1 MFILSNFLLS
11 KPRSSRSRKSGQPY
25 DPSIRVTQPDPALMT
40 TAPAV
45 RAAQHNVPRSAA
57 SFLAIIAGLVVI
69 KVLIANV
76 WPAMFASAAQA
87 KVFQWWFIGALAVLG
102 LMGVWFAARTGFPE
116 TWDPTIPMRERVL
129 YPAIAGVLLGLIAI
143 EVDAATGWSA
153 VIAHEM
159 NLPSINIAFPASL
172 IIYPGGAAIVDI
184 VYYLVPIPLLMWL
197 TSLALKGRWQTE
209 TFWVIGA
216 LCAAIEP
223 VTQDLGMPR
232 HPAMMAVM
240 FAQDYALNLA
250 QVWTFRRAGFG
261 AAVWLRVV
269 FYVAWHII
277 PSALG
282 R

>member
-1 MFILSNFLLS
+1 
-11 KPRSSRSRKSGQPY
+11 
-25 DPSIRVTQPDPALMT
+25 MT
-40 TAPAV
+40 TAPSV

-116 TWDPTIPMRERVL
+116 TWDPTIPMRERML

-153 VIAHEM
+153 AIAHEM

-197 TSLALKGRWQTE
+197 VQFALKGRWSTQ
-209 TFWVIGA
+209 TFWTIGA

-223 VTQDLGMPR
+223 LTQDLHYPGG
-232 HPAMMAVM
+232 AGVGSVI
-240 FAQDYALNLA
+240 FVQDYLLNIS
-250 QVWTFRRAGFG
+250 QVYVFRRAGFG
-261 AAVWLRVV
+261 AAVVLRVV
-269 FYVAWHII
+269 FYLVWHVI
-277 PSALG
+277 PSAMG

>member
-1 MFILSNFLLS
+1 MVSTAHSL
-11 KPRSSRSRKSGQPY
+11 
-25 DPSIRVTQPDPALMT
+25 PSARP
-40 TAPAV
+40 
-45 RAAQHNVPRSAA
+45 NVPRSAA
-57 SFLAIIAGLVVI
+57 AFLVIIAALALI
-69 KVLIANV
+69 KVLVSNV
-76 WPAMFASAAQA
+76 WPAMFVSASQA
-87 KVFQWWFIGALAVLG
+87 KVFQWWFIASLAVLG

-116 TWDPTIPMRERVL
+116 TWDPRVPLRDRLAIPA
-129 YPAIAGVLLGLIAI
+129 AIGVALGIVALL
-143 EVDAATGWSA
+143 VDRATGWSA
-153 VIAHEM
+153 LEAAAHG
-159 NLPSINIAFPASL
+159 LKTINIAFPASA

-223 VTQDLGMPR
+223 VTQDLGMPG
-232 HPAMMAVM
+232 HPGMMTVM

>member
-1 MFILSNFLLS
+1 
-11 KPRSSRSRKSGQPY
+11 
-25 DPSIRVTQPDPALMT
+25 VTQPDPALVT
-40 TAPAV
+40 TATSL
-45 RAAQHNVPRSAA
+45 RAGRQNLPRSAA

-69 KVLIANV
+69 KVLIASV

-87 KVFQWWFIGALAVLG
+87 KVFQWWFIGSLAVLG

-116 TWDPTIPMRERVL
+116 TWDPAVPIRERLL
-129 YPAIAGVLLGLIAI
+129 YPAFAGLILGLIAI

-153 VIAHEM
+153 VVAHEM

-197 TSLALKGRWQTE
+197 VQFVVKGRWQTQ

-223 VTQDLGMPR
+223 LTQDLHYPGG
-232 HPAMMAVM
+232 AGVGALI
-240 FAQDYALNLA
+240 FAQDYLLNIS
-250 QVWTFRRAGFG
+250 QVYAFRRAGFG
-261 AAVWLRVV
+261 AAVVLRVV
-269 FYVAWHII
+269 FYLVWHLV